1 MTPERQNS
9 VLVVDDEPGVRMAL
23 QANFRREGWEVE
35 TAAGASEAMGRFK
48 ARKFPLVVTD
58 VRMPDGD
65 GLDLMRKVR
74 NEAPSTAV
82 VLLTAYG
89 TVPEAVR
96 AMRGGACDYL
106 TKPIS
111 FEQLQAVVANVMQKA
126 ESATADADLASGA
139 IVGNS
144 PLLLHALNRA
154 KHAARTNAD
163 VLIQAESGTGKELLA
178 RLIHESSSRAAGP
191 FVALN
196 CAAVPEH
203 LLESELFG
211 HARGAFT
218 GATTSKPGKFEL
230 ANGGTLLLDEVGDM
244 PLALQPKLLRALQ
257 EREFER
263 LGEHRTIRV
272 DIRVIAT
279 TNVSLQKK
287 IEDATFR
294 ADLYYR
300 LNVIPMT
307 LPPLRERPEDL
318 SVLAEFF
325 ARKFAK
331 EAGVPT
337 PVLQPDFL
345 EGLQRHTWPGNI
357 RELANL
363 MKRLV
368 TLNDSNEIGLEQL
381 KTELHPIH
389 SVTHSP
395 MTQSS
400 TPVVHSLRDIERQ
413 LLERTLE
420 TTGGNRTHTAELLGL
435 SLRTVRNKIREYGL
449 PPRRYV

>member
-1 MTPERQNS
+1 MTPARHNS

-35 TAAGASEAMGRFK
+35 TAAGASEAIGRFK
-48 ARKFPLVVTD
+48 ARRFPLVVTD

-74 NEAPSTAV
+74 NEDPSTAV

-111 FEQLQAVVANVMQKA
+111 FEQLQAVVAAVMQKTGA
-126 ESATADADLASGA
+126 ATTDADLALGA

-144 PLLLHALNRA
+144 PLLMRTLDRA

-178 RLIHESSSRAAGP
+178 RLIHESSGRAAGP

-218 GATTSKPGKFEL
+218 GATNSKPGKFEL

-244 PLALQPKLLRALQ
+244 PLGLQPKLLRALQ

-287 IEDATFR
+287 VEDATFR

-307 LPPLRERPEDL
+307 LPPLRERHEDIA
-318 SVLAEFF
+318 VLAEFF
-325 ARKFAK
+325 ARKFAQ
-331 EAGVPT
+331 EAGRPA

-345 EGLQRHTWPGNI
+345 EGLQSHRWPGNI

-368 TLNDSNEIGLEQL
+368 TLNDSNEISIEQL
-381 KTELHPIH
+381 QTELQPIH
-389 SVTHSP
+389 TVGHSP
-395 MTQSS
+395 RTQPSA
-400 TPVVHSLRDIERQ
+400 PVIHSLRDIERQ

-420 TTGGNRTHTAELLGL
+420 TTGGNRTRTAELLGL